1 MKPGCTLFLLLFS
14 ALTASITAHAQLS
27 SSTTTAPYLLAG
39 SPTFDLSISQFR
51 ENFNRQNPDLP
62 LNEFRAIENS
72 RDKANLTRAASKIN
86 ENLYASTALERGTLK
101 VKSMQITWLPIQGP
115 EQKAAKAKALEYMA
129 AIIRTVA
136 PLLTKEQSQKK
147 LQKMLIAGKGKHYY
161 AETEGAVRYVVADNG
176 EKGLTFAVEPIK
188 LALSENLE
196 GGELMTKKQSL
207 SGDESLYCFT
217 DHAALTSGHLP

>member
-1 MKPGCTLFLLLFS
+1 MKPGCTLFLLLIS

-196 GGELMTKKQSL
+196 G
-207 SGDESLYCFT
+207 
-217 DHAALTSGHLP
+217 AN

>member
-86 ENLYASTALERGTLK
+86 ENLYAPTALERGTLK

-115 EQKAAKAKALEYMA
+115 EQKAAKAKALDYMA

-196 GGELMTKKQSL
+196 G
-207 SGDESLYCFT
+207 
-217 DHAALTSGHLP
+217 AN

>member
-72 RDKANLTRAASKIN
+72 RDKANLTRAANKIN

-188 LALSENLE
+188 LTLSENLE
-196 GGELMTKKQSL
+196 G
-207 SGDESLYCFT
+207 
-217 DHAALTSGHLP
+217 AN

>member
-1 MKPGCTLFLLLFS
+1 MYSVFTVVFCSHRQHNGARAALFIDHDS
-14 ALTASITAHAQLS
+14 ALSAGG
-27 SSTTTAPYLLAG
+27 LANL
-39 SPTFDLSISQFR
+39 DLSISQFR

-196 GGELMTKKQSL
+196 G
-207 SGDESLYCFT
+207 
-217 DHAALTSGHLP
+217 AN

>member
-136 PLLTKEQSQKK
+136 PLQTKEQSQKK

-196 GGELMTKKQSL
+196 G
-207 SGDESLYCFT
+207 
-217 DHAALTSGHLP
+217 AN

>member
-176 EKGLTFAVEPIK
+176 EKGLIFAVEPIK
-188 LALSENLE
+188 LTLSENLE
-196 GGELMTKKQSL
+196 G
-207 SGDESLYCFT
+207 
-217 DHAALTSGHLP
+217 AN

>member
-188 LALSENLE
+188 LVLSENLE
-196 GGELMTKKQSL
+196 G
-207 SGDESLYCFT
+207 
-217 DHAALTSGHLP
+217 AN

>member
-147 LQKMLIAGKGKHYY
+147 LQKMLIAGKGKRYY

-188 LALSENLE
+188 LTLSENLE
-196 GGELMTKKQSL
+196 G
-207 SGDESLYCFT
+207 
-217 DHAALTSGHLP
+217 AN

>member
-188 LALSENLE
+188 LALSEKLE
-196 GGELMTKKQSL
+196 G
-207 SGDESLYCFT
+207 
-217 DHAALTSGHLP
+217 AN

>member
-86 ENLYASTALERGTLK
+86 ENLYDSTALERGTLK

-196 GGELMTKKQSL
+196 G
-207 SGDESLYCFT
+207 
-217 DHAALTSGHLP
+217 AN

>member
-129 AIIRTVA
+129 AIIPTVA

-188 LALSENLE
+188 LTLSENLE
-196 GGELMTKKQSL
+196 G
-207 SGDESLYCFT
+207 
-217 DHAALTSGHLP
+217 AN

>member
-27 SSTTTAPYLLAG
+27 SSATTAPYLLAG

-188 LALSENLE
+188 LTLSENLE
-196 GGELMTKKQSL
+196 G
-207 SGDESLYCFT
+207 
-217 DHAALTSGHLP
+217 AN

>member
-72 RDKANLTRAASKIN
+72 RDKANLTRVASKIN

-196 GGELMTKKQSL
+196 G
-207 SGDESLYCFT
+207 
-217 DHAALTSGHLP
+217 AN

>member
-72 RDKANLTRAASKIN
+72 RDKTNLTRAASKIN

-196 GGELMTKKQSL
+196 G
-207 SGDESLYCFT
+207 
-217 DHAALTSGHLP
+217 AN

>member
-1 MKPGCTLFLLLFS
+1 MKPGYTLFLLLFS
-14 ALTASITAHAQLS
+14 VLTASITTRAQLS

-196 GGELMTKKQSL
+196 GSN
-207 SGDESLYCFT
+207 
-217 DHAALTSGHLP
+217 

>member
-136 PLLTKEQSQKK
+136 PLLTKEQGQKK

-196 GGELMTKKQSL
+196 G
-207 SGDESLYCFT
+207 
-217 DHAALTSGHLP
+217 AN

>member
-51 ENFNRQNPDLP
+51 ENFNRQNRDLP

-115 EQKAAKAKALEYMA
+115 EQKAAKAKAQEYMA

-188 LALSENLE
+188 LTLSENLE
-196 GGELMTKKQSL
+196 G
-207 SGDESLYCFT
+207 
-217 DHAALTSGHLP
+217 AN

>member
-161 AETEGAVRYVVADNG
+161 AETEGPVRYVVADNG

-188 LALSENLE
+188 LTLSENLE
-196 GGELMTKKQSL
+196 G
-207 SGDESLYCFT
+207 
-217 DHAALTSGHLP
+217 AN

>member
-176 EKGLTFAVEPIK
+176 EKGLTFAVDPIK

-196 GGELMTKKQSL
+196 G
-207 SGDESLYCFT
+207 
-217 DHAALTSGHLP
+217 AN